1 MEDINMCGIC
11 GLIKKTRNV
20 ISDDL
25 NKVKNMNNALIHRG
39 PDSGSIYSDEQVIFA
54 MRRLK
59 IIDLEGGDQPIFNE
73 DKSIAIVA
81 NGEIYNFVELRAK
94 LENKGHVFHTKS
106 DVESIIHSYEEFGS
120 TFLSELRGMFSFC
133 LYDIKK
139 RKVIIARDRMGE
151 KPLYYHFTDEEII
164 FSSEMKSLIKAIDQT
179 KMVLNND
186 AINLYFYNQYIPEP
200 LTLFENVKKL
210 PAAHYLELDLI
221 DFKLN
226 LKQYW
231 NYLEFDAVESDYI
244 EMIHSEF
251 ENTCKIMQRADVP
264 VGIAL
269 SGGIDS
275 SAIAVAAAKYY
286 PNKMHAFSVG
296 YPNRPKND
304 EREKAKN
311 LAIKLKMEF
320 HEVELKT
327 NDFVESFQE
336 LVYWMDDPIA
346 DIAAFGYYSLMKL
359 AKENEIPVILN
370 GIGGDELF
378 WGYNWVCK
386 AVELSEQKQEYFN
399 ADISFKTSIKN
410 VFKPRIIKQEPE
422 TSLVF
427 YDIHKDYIYA
437 DKMIHQ
443 LYTDDFKNTID
454 KNKWKESFTSNEWAD
469 IPLQLMD
476 CLNKT
481 WLLSNCIALTDRM
494 SMASSIE
501 LRLPFVDY
509 KLIELVN
516 GLRKGNN
523 IKDFKQTPKKIFID
537 AMKNEIPS
545 EIIERRKQGFTP
557 PVKEWYKAII
567 KNYGHLCDNG
577 FLVQNNIL
585 KPFNMKKP
593 MKGAIKNKGIII
605 SNADLFL
612 KYKIILLEVYL
623 RTYIGGEN
631 NLPINT

>member
-1 MEDINMCGIC
+1 MCGIC